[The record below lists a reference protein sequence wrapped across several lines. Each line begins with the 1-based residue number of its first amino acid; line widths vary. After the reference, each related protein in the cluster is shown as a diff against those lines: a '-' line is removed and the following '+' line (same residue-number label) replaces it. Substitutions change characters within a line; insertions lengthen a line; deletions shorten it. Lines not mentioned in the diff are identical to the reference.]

1 MACSSENFT
10 FTSSLKHNGHV
21 PLPVFLLI
29 PFSCHTPASS
39 HSFPFL
45 SFLERRSLYSI
56 LPQEKFISRY
66 RAELMSFSLI
76 AVLKCFLFQYYICL
90 SISLLFLSSYTLAAS
105 SIYML
110 ILCDTEPKMPTDQ
123 HNNKRQYRPEI
134 TAVLPIAGKKKFPR
148 YFEGYLEFFAPF
160 QNFCVFISRLRRNP

>member
-1 MACSSENFT
+1 MACSRENFT
-10 FTSSLKHNGHV
+10 FTSSLKHNGHL

-66 RAELMSFSLI
+66 RAELMSFSVI
-76 AVLKCFLFQYYICL
+76 AVLKCFVFKYYICPSL
-90 SISLLFLSSYTLAAS
+90 SLLFLSSYTLAAS

-123 HNNKRQYRPEI
+123 NNNKRQYRPEI
-134 TAVLPIAGKKKFPR
+134 TAVLPIAGKKKIPAIFR
-148 YFEGYLEFFAPF
+148 GLFGIFRAISKFLCIYFTT
-160 QNFCVFISRLRRNP
+160 